1 MEVER
6 RDGME
11 RERDWWRRQSRREM
25 MSGTLSD
32 FSPGEAHEPT
42 TANTC
47 RFLFSM
53 HLLSACVLYAG
64 SYNGAVNHS

>member
-6 RDGME
+6 RDGMERDVE

-53 HLLSACVLYAG
+53 HLLSGLCFIRGVL
-64 SYNGAVNHS
+64 